1 MLFEGDTDVPL
12 FCTVI
17 AITGHTPTQNLQKR
31 HESGFAAKYFGLPSF
46 LILMSHIIGPLGHTF
61 LQRPQP
67 VQVLSTIISTVILIP
82 MYFSGPHLPVYQKN
96 FPTIMEIYSYKHI

>member
-1 MLFEGDTDVPL
+1 MTHQQDVL
-12 FCTVI
+12 QFRTVI
-17 AITGHTPTQNLQKR
+17 AITGHTPTQFLQKR

-67 VQVLSTIISTVILIP
+67 VQVLSTIISTVILMP
-82 MYFSGPHLPVYQKN
+82 MYFSGPHLPV
-96 FPTIMEIYSYKHI
+96 